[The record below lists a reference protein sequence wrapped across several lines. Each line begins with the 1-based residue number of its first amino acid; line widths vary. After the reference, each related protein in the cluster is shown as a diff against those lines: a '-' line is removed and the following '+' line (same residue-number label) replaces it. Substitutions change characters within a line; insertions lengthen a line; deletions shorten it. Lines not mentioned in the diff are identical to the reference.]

1 MLQPRACATHVENQ
15 CVRLVERALMSS
27 TVILRLRCFLAAGLA
42 AVPGA
47 GAAALPPQQR
57 RHVRWFRV

>member
-1 MLQPRACATHVENQ
+1 
-15 CVRLVERALMSS
+15 MSS

-47 GAAALPPQQR
+47 GVAVLPTQQQGHTHNQKTAQPAAWCR
-57 RHVRWFRV
+57 C